1 MHRLSFDEEYIINV
15 ILPSVTKIIDPTF
28 DIYLI
33 ICTESNFHLCKYL
46 YIISRDLWAINT
58 FYDCHLVKLFF
69 KYGCQTGLVR

>member
-46 YIISRDLWAINT
+46 YIISRDL
-58 FYDCHLVKLFF
+58 
-69 KYGCQTGLVR
+69 